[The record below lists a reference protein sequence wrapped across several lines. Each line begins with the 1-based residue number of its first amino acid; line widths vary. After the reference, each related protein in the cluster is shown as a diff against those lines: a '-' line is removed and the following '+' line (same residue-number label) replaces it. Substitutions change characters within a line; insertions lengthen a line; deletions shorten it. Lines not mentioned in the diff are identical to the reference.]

1 MSSIAV
7 VITRETGCTCHLV
20 YHPHDQGLR
29 FLHVTPFS
37 ALPCPHGSRVR
48 PFDAADAVEMLG
60 LGDVDLDSIA
70 AHEAGWAHFP
80 DLKQEAE
87 HNASRLRDAAS
98 YVRDALRVRSGEE
111 EGPT

>member
-1 MSSIAV
+1 VSISAV

-48 PFDAADAVEMLG
+48 PFDAADAAEMLG
-60 LGDVDLDSIA
+60 IAIEDDVDLGLIA
-70 AHEAGWAHFP
+70 EHESGWASFAG
-80 DLKQEAE
+80 LKQEAE
-87 HNASRLRDAAS
+87 HNALRLRSAAS
-98 YVRDALRVRSGEE
+98 LVMDALRVRSGK
-111 EGPT
+111 GG